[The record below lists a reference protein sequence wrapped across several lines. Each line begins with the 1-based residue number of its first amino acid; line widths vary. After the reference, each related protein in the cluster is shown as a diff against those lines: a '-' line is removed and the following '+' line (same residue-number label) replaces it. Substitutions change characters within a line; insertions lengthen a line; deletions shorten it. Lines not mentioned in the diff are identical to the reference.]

1 MEEDEMDN
9 DGEMD
14 LVNMLLNYFNRPRL
28 GGQRELYD
36 SIISHGW
43 ARLPI
48 MFVSLELPQPSPYL
62 SAARHVTYRIKH
74 CVNRDGQ
81 MVFTAMSRL

>member
-1 MEEDEMDN
+1 MDN

-36 SIISHGW
+36 SII
-43 ARLPI
+43 
-48 MFVSLELPQPSPYL
+48 
-62 SAARHVTYRIKH
+62 RH
-74 CVNRDGQ
+74 
-81 MVFTAMSRL
+81 